1 MSRYCGD
8 RDSRMTIEAAK
19 HWRQHGLLE
28 DGSILT
34 GKSLWKLEHLQ
45 ALDQYFI
52 NQLDDGEGNFFE
64 KFSRQLAPTAP
75 EVKQLAAEILWVM
88 LLCPSNI
95 SESKK
100 REGIGTIWAW
110 SEEPFPEDSPWLQ
123 DTVLAGVGSAGTGYN
138 TNRWREFVFV
148 IRVLTAIKQLAGP
161 EREQLLND
169 GWTLAKWLEQI
180 SECDSRQFRHMML
193 FLLFPDEFVDGRG
206 MGGGWA
212 GRADIRN

>member
-8 RDSRMTIEAAK
+8 RDSRLTIEAAE

-95 SESKK
+95 S
-100 REGIGTIWAW
+100 GG
-110 SEEPFPEDSPWLQ
+110 
-123 DTVLAGVGSAGTGYN
+123 
-138 TNRWREFVFV
+138 
-148 IRVLTAIKQLAGP
+148 RVLGGP
-161 EREQLLND
+161 GLKN
-169 GWTLAKWLEQI
+169 
-180 SECDSRQFRHMML
+180 H
-193 FLLFPDEFVDGRG
+193 FLKIPHGCRIQCLRVWAVPGQG
-206 MGGGWA
+206 MGGS
-212 GRADIRN
+212 GRYTDGV